1 MQKFKKIIISIVIIL
16 LIVIMIIIISF
27 VSNKKAVKEEA
38 NLNVITYVEKY
49 ATEKVKNSIDFYG
62 R

>member
-16 LIVIMIIIISF
+16 LIVIMIIILSIF
-27 VSNKKAVKEEA
+27 RNKKAVKEEA

-49 ATEKVKNSIDFYG
+49 AT
-62 R
+62 